1 MVPVLMMLYLAAD
14 PLALAP
20 DGTFA
25 APANRCIR
33 VFTDRRAT
41 VRVNGISAGDTS
53 ASDGSLDITGFLKP
67 GARNSL
73 EVSGTTAPKLL
84 SSPLVYLSRAES
96 DGKTLRVSVTNTTE
110 NTMQV
115 ELDKTH
121 QFTVSPGTT
130 VDREFPAPAPPAQ
143 KTIRMRATSDGLDLV
158 FEDEVPID
166 RVRR

>member
-1 MVPVLMMLYLAAD
+1 MMLQLAAE
-14 PLALAP
+14 PVAIAP
-20 DGTFA
+20 DGAFV

-33 VFTDRRAT
+33 VFADRRAA
-41 VRVNGISAGDTS
+41 VRVNGIAAGDTS
-53 ASDGSLDITGFLKP
+53 ATDGSLDITGFLRI

-73 EVSGTTAPKLL
+73 QVSGATAPKLV

-115 ELDKTH
+115 ELDRAH

-130 VDREFPAPAPPAQ
+130 VDREFPAPSRPAQ

-158 FEDEVPID
+158 FEDEVPIVPG
-166 RVRR
+166 R

>member
-1 MVPVLMMLYLAAD
+1 MVAILMLLHLAAD

-20 DGTFA
+20 DGTFV

-33 VFTDRRAT
+33 VFAERRAA
-41 VRVNGISAGDTS
+41 VRVNGIAAGDTS
-53 ASDGSLDITGFLKP
+53 AADGSLDITGFLRI
-67 GARNSL
+67 GVRNSL
-73 EVSGTTAPKLL
+73 QVSGAAAPKLV

-115 ELDKTH
+115 ELGRTH

-130 VDREFPAPAPPAQ
+130 VDREFPAPSRPVQ
-143 KTIRMRATSDGLDLV
+143 KTIHMRATSDGLDLV
-158 FEDEVPID
+158 FEDEVPIVPA
-166 RVRR
+166 R

>member
-1 MVPVLMMLYLAAD
+1 MMLYLSAD
-14 PLALAP
+14 PLAIAP
-20 DGTFA
+20 DGTFL

-33 VFTDRRAT
+33 VFADPRAA

-53 ASDGSLDITGFLKP
+53 AADGSLDITGFLKS
-67 GARNSL
+67 GAVNSL
-73 EVSGTTAPKLL
+73 QVSGTTSPKLV
-84 SSPLVYLSRAES
+84 SSPRVYLSRAES

-115 ELDKTH
+115 ELDKSH

-130 VDREFPAPAPPAQ
+130 VDREFPAPPPPAQ

-158 FEDEVPID
+158 FEDEIPLV
-166 RVRR
+166 VHGRR

>member
-1 MVPVLMMLYLAAD
+1 MVPLLMLLYLAAD

-20 DGTFA
+20 DGTFV

-33 VFTDRRAT
+33 VFADRRAA
-41 VRVNGISAGDTS
+41 VRVNGIAAGDTS
-53 ASDGSLDITGFLKP
+53 AAEGSLDITGFLRI
-67 GARNSL
+67 GIRNSL
-73 EVSGTTAPKLL
+73 EVSGTTTPKLV

-110 NTMQV
+110 HTMQV
-115 ELDKTH
+115 ELGRTH

-130 VDREFPAPAPPAQ
+130 VDKEFPAPPPPAQ

-158 FEDEVPID
+158 FEDEVPIVPG
-166 RVRR
+166 R